1 MNDGRKHT
9 FARPGAAL
17 AAVMIMIAGLAL
29 TSTVPAAAAPDK
41 KDVARAEATAKGLYH
56 EAEIASERYNDARVT
71 LAETRLR
78 LRSLGA
84 DLRRQQATVDAM
96 RSQVAT
102 MVVSNYQDGALSTA
116 SQVVLS
122 QNPDSFIDNLSAVT
136 TYNSQRGE
144 AMREFGTEMERLS
157 LRKKA
162 VKEELGSVSRIEH
175 RLATEKRTIDTKA
188 AAAKKALAGIR
199 AKVRAAR
206 TPAPTASTPA
216 STPSTPASTP
226 STPASTSSAS
236 VPASGRAGAAI
247 GYAMAQ
253 VGKAYVFGAAG
264 PSAFDCSGLTMMA
277 WAQAGVALP
286 HSSSA
291 QYSSG
296 QHVSEADL
304 QPGDLVFYY
313 SPISHVGMY
322 IGGGKIVNAE
332 NPSVGIKVTD
342 LHAMPYVGAV
352 RPG

>member
-1 MNDGRKHT
+1 MNDGRKRT
-9 FARPGAAL
+9 SARPGAAL
-17 AAVMIMIAGLAL
+17 AAVMIVIVGLAL
-29 TSTVPAAAAPDK
+29 TSIGPAAAAPDK
-41 KDVARAEATAKGLYH
+41 KDVARAEATAKSLYH
-56 EAEIASERYNDARVT
+56 QAEIASERYNDARVT
-71 LAETRLR
+71 LEDTRLR
-78 LRSLGA
+78 LRSLSA
-84 DLRRQQATVDAM
+84 DLRRQQSTVDAM

-102 MVVSNYQDGALSTA
+102 MVVSQYQDGALSTA

-144 AMREFGTEMERLS
+144 AMSEFGTEMQRLT

-162 VKEELGSVSRIEH
+162 VKEELGSVAKIEQ
-175 RLATEKRTIDTKA
+175 RLASEKRTIDTKA
-188 AAAKKALAGIR
+188 AAAKKALAGVK
-199 AKVRAAR
+199 AKVRAAS
-206 TPAPTASTPA
+206 APGS
-216 STPSTPASTP
+216 SPSVA
-226 STPASTSSAS
+226 
-236 VPASGRAGAAI
+236 ASGRAGAAI
-247 GYAMAQ
+247 SYAMAQ

-291 QYSSG
+291 QYGSG

-332 NPSVGIKVTD
+332 NPSAGIKVTD